1 MNAEPMPQLS
11 LDPYRIMQDLYSRLP
26 EDELKNLHTLLCCAI
41 DSDAC
46 GPLLSEQL
54 LSKGLNETEVY
65 VVCENLNHGLW
76 KSCNETFNDL
86 KKPENAFDHQIN
98 IDDITMRLFDRF
110 EAFFDLFPEFQKM
123 ADKLFPTNED
133 KESAMIYI
141 NLLQAHR
148 KLGSTNVDDDLLNE
162 DQKRFLVNFSDS
174 ELDAFEEFLTD
185 SIN

>member
-1 MNAEPMPQLS
+1 MNAEAMPQLS
-11 LDPYRIMQDLYSRLP
+11 LDPYCIMQDLYSKLP
-26 EDELKNLHTLLCCAI
+26 EDELKNIHTLLCCAI

-54 LSKGLNETEVY
+54 LSKGLTKNEIT
-65 VVCENLNHGLW
+65 VVCENLNHELW

-98 IDDITMRLFDRF
+98 IDDITMRLLDRLEALFDII
-110 EAFFDLFPEFQKM
+110 PEFKQKTNR
-123 ADKLFPTNED
+123 LFPTNED

-148 KLGSTNVDDDLLNE
+148 KLGSTNVDDDSLNE
-162 DQKRFLVNFSDS
+162 DQKRFLANFSNS

-185 SIN
+185 IIN